1 MDEPKLDFAQAL
13 AAASD
18 AGGEGEAH
26 LTPAVLVAYRH
37 DRLDAGQ
44 DDAVQDHLAR
54 CRACS
59 DLLLELAEFSRVGA
73 DAAGEADEV
82 AADADEEALW
92 NRFVDRLRAEAA
104 APAPPPPGPPRRRT
118 APPARWTTALAAG
131 FLAST
136 VGLGTWVAVQH
147 QQLAALRRPR
157 VNVPIVNLVPAGY
170 TRGDAPPAAVRAG
183 RSVVLILNPPSFPI
197 AGAYRVE
204 VLAADGRR
212 LWAGAGIT
220 PTAAGNFYL
229 ELPPEFL
236 PPGEV
241 QIRLLRGD
249 DEVAEFPLQINP

>member
-13 AAASD
+13 AAASGAD
-18 AGGEGEAH
+18 GEGEAH
-26 LTPAVLVAYRH
+26 LTPEVLVAYRL

-44 DDAVQDHLAR
+44 DDAVQEHLAR

-59 DLLLELAEFSRVGA
+59 DLLLELAEFSRG
-73 DAAGEADEV
+73 GADEV
-82 AADADEEALW
+82 DDEAPW
-92 NRFVDRLRAEAA
+92 NRFADRLRAEAA
-104 APAPPPPGPPRRRT
+104 APAPPPPGPPRRRRT
-118 APPARWTTALAAG
+118 APPARWATALAAG

-136 VGLGTWVAVQH
+136 VGLGIWVAVQH

-170 TRGDAPPAAVRAG
+170 TRGDAPPATVGAG
-183 RSVVLILNPPSFPI
+183 RAVVLILNPPGFPT

-204 VLAADGRR
+204 LLAVDGRR
-212 LWAGAGIT
+212 LWAGAGLT

-229 ELPPEFL
+229 ELPPEL
-236 PPGEV
+236 LRVGEIR
-241 QIRLLRGD
+241 IRLLRGD